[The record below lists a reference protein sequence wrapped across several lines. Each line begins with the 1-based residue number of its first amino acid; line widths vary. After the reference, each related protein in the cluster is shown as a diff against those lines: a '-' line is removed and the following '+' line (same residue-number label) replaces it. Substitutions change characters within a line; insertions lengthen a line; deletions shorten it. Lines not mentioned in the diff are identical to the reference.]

1 MSVKLQVSDLR
12 TAIYHATSAQAG
24 DTIGNLPAKSPT
36 IPILGQM
43 FHETFA
49 SLVGHD
55 PHLSLRAAIEDVE
68 PLFDNWQQAL
78 VNHTYHRLVGPRLQ
92 QKQSQ
97 LHHLSEQ
104 VLGFWD
110 ATQDLCRWLAGL
122 LIKLHE
128 QGDEELATLDSL
140 RTEQSISIELN
151 YQGWTQPVVLTGI
164 ADAIWQS
171 AASKGN
177 QGPQRPR
184 WMVIE
189 LKTGR
194 TSPEADLA
202 QVCLYHL
209 MLRHLMIKPLV
220 PKPLIDSSGGE
231 ISPLNDSA
239 IALLSFP
246 GPSEKVFSGKELVDA
261 EARLIQLIGRLAG
274 VIPGQPLMP
283 HQDATAPVT
292 DNRTRTIHPS
302 RSKPELKPE
311 HSRIGEQIIATFQEY
326 GISIRLDSPIIAGPT
341 FLRFPIIPGDRVRL
355 RAIEG
360 LSKELQLRLQLN
372 ARPRIGTEGGRVLID
387 IERPDR
393 EVVPFSAIRRQL
405 PDAEPLKGSAL
416 VPLGIDI
423 DGRLRMVDFARPE
436 NAHLL
441 VAGSTGSGKSEWL
454 RTALAGLVLT
464 NSPDTLRLLLI
475 DPKRNAFHR
484 LRHSPFLYCPLV
496 FPDEQPVANVLARLA
511 DEMDRRYHLF
521 SQNGDDSINSWIERT
536 GESMPRIFCV
546 CDEYADLIL
555 VDRPTR
561 QLIEQQITRLGQ
573 KARAAG
579 IHLIIAT
586 QQPGRE
592 IIRGVLDANIPA
604 RVGLR
609 MQKAIESKMLLN
621 LPGAENLLG
630 RGDLLFKD
638 VGEPIR
644 LQAPYLS
651 PEEAR
656 EIFGD

>member
-12 TAIYHATSAQAG
+12 SAIYQATSTQTG
-24 DTIGNLPAKSPT
+24 DASGNLPAKPPT
-36 IPILGQM
+36 TPILGQM

-49 SLVGHD
+49 SLVGND

-151 YQGWTQPVVLTGI
+151 YQGWTQPVLLTGI

-171 AASKGN
+171 AANNGN

-194 TSPEADLA
+194 SAPEADLA

-209 MLRHLMIKPLV
+209 MLRHLMIKPL
-220 PKPLIDSSGGE
+220 IDSSGGE
-231 ISPLNDSA
+231 ISSLNDSA

-274 VIPGQPLMP
+274 VIPGQPLMSR
-283 HQDATAPVT
+283 QDAAAPVT
-292 DNRTRTIHPS
+292 DNRTQTIHPS

-311 HSRIGEQIIATFQEY
+311 HGRIGEQIIATFQEY

-360 LSKELQLRLQLN
+360 LSKELQLRLRLN

-393 EVVPFSAIRRQL
+393 KVVPFSAIRWQL
-405 PDAEPLKGSAL
+405 PDTEPLKGSAL

-464 NSPDTLRLLLI
+464 NSPATLQLLLI

-496 FPDEQPVANVLARLA
+496 FPDEQPVANVLAGLA

-521 SQNGDDSINSWIERT
+521 SENGDDSINSWVERT